1 MHLAGFK
8 FYGELSA
15 MTIQRQYSLP
25 NCKLILQGLSDTG
38 GTNLSPG
45 QVLSILMSAECHING
60 QEPPLTG
67 GRDFFESLVRQVSS
81 YAQEFLSGISSPRHH
96 SESQELLQLNKID
109 VNLHRLTLFD
119 GNVSGGNIADQ
130 KPGRIIDLTTV
141 QLFDLV
147 EAIDQFFA
155 DSLTLPDF
163 SLAVRPISR
172 RQAKS
177 GEPVAQKV
185 LPAAVGMSGLA
196 VAALA
201 LFFVPI
207 PEVQRPKD
215 PQPQSN
221 ESVGNLE
228 TSPTSTSE
236 SPLNPTPKPEAL
248 DSSAESTAIDDSDQ
262 IGASEERLAEEN
274 LESFLTTS
282 SEITDP
288 AEIEKL
294 QNLLSAT
301 IDDAWK
307 IEISA
312 DLIYRV
318 TVAADG
324 SIIGYKPINPAAADE
339 VDKTPLPN
347 LLNQQ
352 AVAGDNSQSTAE
364 FKVLFSEQGFLEVE
378 PWQI

>member
-1 MHLAGFK
+1 
-8 FYGELSA
+8 

>member
-15 MTIQRQYSLP
+15 MTIKRQYSLP

-38 GTNLSPG
+38 GTNLTPG
-45 QVLSILMSAECHING
+45 QVLSILMSAECHIHG

-96 SESQELLQLNKID
+96 SGKQELLQLNKID
-109 VNLHRLTLFD
+109 VNLHRLTLSD
-119 GNVSGGNIADQ
+119 GNASPGKDQ
-130 KPGRIIDLTTV
+130 KPDRIIDLTTV
-141 QLFDLV
+141 ELFDLV

-163 SLAVRPISR
+163 SLAVRPVSR

-185 LPAAVGMSGLA
+185 LPAAVGMSGLL

-207 PEVQRPKD
+207 PEVQRPRE
-215 PQPQSN
+215 PQPESN

-236 SPLNPTPKPEAL
+236 PGLNPTPTPEGL
-248 DSSAESTAIDDSDQ
+248 ESSPESTTIDSSQ
-262 IGASEERLAEEN
+262 ERLSEEN
-274 LESFLTTS
+274 LESSLTTS

-301 IDDAWK
+301 IDEAWK

-339 VDKTPLPN
+339 VDKTPLPD

-352 AVAGDNSQSTAE
+352 VVSGDNNQSTAE
-364 FKVLFSEQGFLEVE
+364 FRVLFTRQGLLEVK
-378 PWQI
+378 PWNIN

>member
-1 MHLAGFK
+1 
-8 FYGELSA
+8 

-38 GTNLSPG
+38 GTNLTPG
-45 QVLSILMSAECHING
+45 QVLSILMSAECHIHG

-96 SESQELLQLNKID
+96 SQSQELLHLKKID
-109 VNLHRLTLFD
+109 VNLHRLTLSN
-119 GNVSGGNIADQ
+119 GNPSPGKDE
-130 KPGRIIDLTTV
+130 KPERIIDLTTV
-141 QLFDLV
+141 ELFDLV

-163 SLAVRPISR
+163 SLAVRPVSR
-172 RQAKS
+172 KQANS
-177 GEPVAQKV
+177 GEPMAQKV

-196 VAALA
+196 IAALA

-207 PEVQRPKD
+207 PEVQRPRE
-215 PQPQSN
+215 PQPESN

-228 TSPTSTSE
+228 TSPTSTPE
-236 SPLNPTPKPEAL
+236 PGFNPTPTPESL
-248 DSSAESTAIDDSDQ
+248 ESSPESTTIDS
-262 IGASEERLAEEN
+262 SEERLAEEN
-274 LESFLTTS
+274 LESSLATS

-288 AEIEKL
+288 TEIEKL

-301 IDDAWK
+301 INDAWT
-307 IEISA
+307 IEINA

-339 VDKTPLPN
+339 VDKTSLPD

-364 FKVLFSEQGFLEVE
+364 FKVLFTEKGFLEVE
-378 PWQI
+378 PW

>member
-8 FYGELSA
+8 FYGELIA
-15 MTIQRQYSLP
+15 MTIQRQYNLP

-45 QVLSILMSAECHING
+45 QVLSILMSAECHIHG

-96 SESQELLQLNKID
+96 SKSQELLQLNKID

-119 GNVSGGNIADQ
+119 GNVSGGNIAEQ

-163 SLAVRPISR
+163 SLAVRPVSR
-172 RQAKS
+172 RQVKS

-196 VAALA
+196 IAALA

-207 PEVQRPKD
+207 PEVQRPRE
-215 PQPQSN
+215 PQPESN
-221 ESVGNLE
+221 ETVGNLE
-228 TSPTSTSE
+228 TSPTSTPE
-236 SPLNPTPKPEAL
+236 PGLNPTPIPEGL
-248 DSSAESTAIDDSDQ
+248 DSSPESTTIDS
-262 IGASEERLAEEN
+262 SEEKLSEEN
-274 LESFLTTS
+274 LESSLSTS

-288 AEIEKL
+288 AEVEKL
-294 QNLLSAT
+294 QNLLSAK
-301 IDDAWK
+301 IDNAWK

-324 SIIGYKPINPAAADE
+324 SIIGYKPINSAAADE
-339 VDKTPLPN
+339 VDKTPLPD
-347 LLNQQ
+347 LLNQKT
-352 AVAGDNSQSTAE
+352 VVGDNNQSTAE
-364 FKVLFSEQGFLEVE
+364 FKVFFSQQGFLEVE